1 LKDRRHRSRI
11 LSYFFAHF
19 FSAPRS
25 FRSSRSFPLPT
36 LARFV
41 LITAAL
47 VALAARI
54 PAAVAD
60 TAAAERSAAACYAE
74 VNAIR
79 ARVGAAPVSATAQP
93 ALAQAAASHAA
104 YRVRADLGDVPA
116 SPLVRLARSLGLA
129 SGSSP
134 DGSAHQET
142 PGLHGYTGATPWER
156 TKAAG
161 LRDGSWRVQAED
173 VTTSSGTADVKAG
186 VHSWLDA
193 PYHRFPLLD
202 ANVQAA
208 GCGAA
213 THRFGR
219 QTRSA
224 EVLEMTSA
232 KVRTRRLS
240 VYPTPGQT
248 GVPTSFNRLQEHP
261 SPFQGAAQMVGYV
274 VSIQADGFAGLKVQD
289 MHLTEGAGHTPVAIL
304 KSVRAGAGTIDS
316 ELPANAAILAA
327 TRPLAAHTTYH
338 VRISGSVQSDQGAWH
353 PFPTRSWSFT
363 TA

>member
-1 LKDRRHRSRI
+1 M
-11 LSYFFAHF
+11 
-19 FSAPRS
+19 
-25 FRSSRSFPLPT
+25 PT

-104 YRVRADLGDVPA
+104 YRVRADLGDLPA
-116 SPLVRLARSLGLA
+116 RLRGHVAVGRFG
-129 SGSSP
+129 P
-134 DGSAHQET
+134 DRSAHEET
-142 PGLHGYTGATPWER
+142 RGLYGYTGRLPWDR
-156 TKAAG
+156 TRAAG
-161 LRDGSWRVQAED
+161 LRDSAWRSQAED